1 MAPTSIATGAQQIP
15 LPRANPLI
23 GQSGENVKT
32 EEHPAGAP
40 AAKTVME
47 MKIRDLTA
55 AATQPLPTG
64 ATLLHLLLT
73 QSQPLLPAQPP

>member
-47 MKIRDLTA
+47 MKIRGLTT

-73 QSQPLLPAQPP
+73 QSQPLLPEQPP